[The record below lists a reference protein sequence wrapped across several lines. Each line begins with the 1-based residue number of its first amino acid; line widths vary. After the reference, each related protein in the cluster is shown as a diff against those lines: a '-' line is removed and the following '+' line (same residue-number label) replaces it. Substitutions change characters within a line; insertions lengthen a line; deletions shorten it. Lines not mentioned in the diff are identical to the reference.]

1 MQSCSDDIG
10 IEMTTLLLK
19 NAEVLLTMSDEP
31 GPTGDGGHGPRAG
44 GGPGLIADG
53 GLFVRDNV
61 IESVGSTDELPQEA
75 DEVIDASSMIV
86 LPGLINTHHHLY
98 QTLTRALPGAQ
109 DVELF
114 DWLKRLY
121 PVWGEMNDEAVYT
134 SAMIGMAELILSG
147 CTTSTDHLYIYP
159 NDSSLDSTIRAAQE
173 IGLRFHPTRGSM
185 SLGVSKGGLPPDG
198 VVEEED
204 DILADSRRVIEQYHD
219 PKPYSMLRVG
229 LAPCSPFS
237 VTGDLMRETA
247 ELARTSEKVTLHT
260 HVAET
265 ADEETFCIEQFG
277 ARPAEYMRQLGWV
290 GPDVWWAHAI
300 YLNDDEIQ
308 MLADTGTG
316 VAHCPTSNMR
326 LGSGIAKVRQMR
338 DAGVKVGIG
347 VDGSASNDGNDL
359 LLEARLA
366 MLLQRVEG
374 GAAAFS
380 VMEAL
385 ELATSGSAAVIG
397 RDDLGQ
403 LAPGMAADFI
413 GIKTDRLEM
422 AGGAVHD
429 PAASLL
435 LCTAKGVDLS
445 VINGRVVISEG
456 HLEDVD
462 LVSVIAK
469 HNELAGA
476 MAAKHPLH

>member
-1 MQSCSDDIG
+1 
-10 IEMTTLLLK
+10 MTTLLLR
-19 NAEVLLTMSDEP
+19 NAELLLTMGAEP
-31 GPTGDGGHGPRAG
+31 NQ
-44 GGPGLIADG
+44 LSNG

-61 IESVGSTDELPQEA
+61 IEEVGLTEDLPKEA
-75 DEVIDASSMIV
+75 DEVIDARGMII

-114 DWLKRLY
+114 DWLTRLY

-134 SAMIGMAELILSG
+134 SAMIGMAELALSG

-159 NDSSLDSTIRAAQE
+159 NDSTLDSTIRAAQE

-185 SLGVSKGGLPPDG
+185 SLGKSKGGLPPDN

-204 DILADSRRVIEQYHD
+204 EILADSRRVIEQYHD
-219 PKPYSMLRVG
+219 PRPYSMVRVG

-237 VTGDLMRETA
+237 VTDQLMRETA
-247 ELARTSEKVTLHT
+247 ELARASENVILHT

-265 ADEETFCIEQFG
+265 ADEEVFCLEQFG

-338 DAGVKVGIG
+338 DAGVKVGIA

-359 LLEARLA
+359 LLEARMAL
-366 MLLQRVEG
+366 LLQRVEG
-374 GAAAFS
+374 GAAAFG
-380 VMEAL
+380 VIEAL
-385 ELATSGSAAVIG
+385 ELATLGSAAVIG
-397 RDDLGQ
+397 RDDLGK
-403 LAPGMAADFI
+403 LMPGMAADFI
-413 GIKTDRLEM
+413 GIKTGRLAM

-435 LCTAKGVDLS
+435 LCTARGVDLS
-445 VINGRVVISEG
+445 VINGQSVVSDGKLAGLDLERVV
-456 HLEDVD
+456 
-462 LVSVIAK
+462 AK
-469 HNELAGA
+469 HNEFAKG
-476 MAAKHPLH
+476 MADKHPHG

>member
-1 MQSCSDDIG
+1 MLERFLAPSYNDASGSD
-10 IEMTTLLLK
+10 MTTLLLK
-19 NAEVLLTMSDEP
+19 NAELLLTMDEE
-31 GPTGDGGHGPRAG
+31 PTQIPE
-44 GGPGLIADG
+44 G

-61 IESVGSTDELPQEA
+61 IEAIGPTDELPKEA
-75 DEVIDASSMIV
+75 DELIDARGMIV

-109 DVELF
+109 NVELF
-114 DWLKRLY
+114 DWLERLY
-121 PVWGEMNDEAVYT
+121 PVWGEMSDQAVYT
-134 SAMIGMAELILSG
+134 SAMIGMAELVLSG

-159 NDSSLDSTIRAAQE
+159 NDSTLDSTIRAAQE

-185 SLGVSKGGLPPDG
+185 SLSQSEGGLPPDNL
-198 VVEEED
+198 VEDEV
-204 DILADSRRVIEQYHD
+204 DILADSSRLIEQYHD

-237 VTGDLMRETA
+237 VTDFLMRDTA
-247 ELARTSEKVTLHT
+247 EMARSYENVALHT

-265 ADEETFCIEQFG
+265 KDEEEFCLEEFG
-277 ARPAEYMRQLGWV
+277 ARPAEYMRQLGWI

-308 MLADTGTG
+308 MLAETGTG
-316 VAHCPTSNMR
+316 VAHCPTSNML

-338 DAGVKVGIG
+338 DAGVNVGIA

-359 LLEARLA
+359 LMETRMA

-374 GAAAFS
+374 GANAFGI
-380 VMEAL
+380 MEAL
-385 ELATSGSAAVIG
+385 ELATKGSAAVIG
-397 RDDLGQ
+397 RDDLGK

-413 GIKTDRLEM
+413 GFKTDRLEM
-422 AGGAVHD
+422 AGAAVHD
-429 PAASLL
+429 PVAALL

-445 VINGRVVISEG
+445 VINGRVVVSDG
-456 HLEDVD
+456 NLKDVD
-462 LVSVIAK
+462 LAGIIAK

-476 MAAKHPLH
+476 MAAKHPLQ

>member
-1 MQSCSDDIG
+1 
-10 IEMTTLLLK
+10 MTTLLLR
-19 NAEVLLTMSDEP
+19 NAELLVTMDEELRQIK
-31 GPTGDGGHGPRAG
+31 H
-44 GGPGLIADG
+44 G
-53 GLFVRDNV
+53 GLYARDNA
-61 IESVGSTDELPQEA
+61 IEAVGLTVDLPEGA
-75 DEVIDASSMIV
+75 DQVVDASGMIV

-114 DWLKRLY
+114 DWLTRLY

-134 SAMIGMAELILSG
+134 SAFIGMAELALSG
-147 CTTSTDHLYIYP
+147 CTATTDHLYIYP

-173 IGLRFHPTRGSM
+173 LGLRFHPTRGSM
-185 SLGVSKGGLPPDG
+185 SLGASKGGLPPDD

-204 DILADSRRVIEQYHD
+204 DILADSRRVIERYHD

-247 ELARTSEKVTLHT
+247 ELARASENVILHT

-265 ADEETFCIEQFG
+265 ADEEQFCLEQFG

-300 YLNDDEIQ
+300 YLSDNEIQ

-338 DAGVKVGIG
+338 DAGVKVGIA

-359 LLEARLA
+359 LLEARMAL
-366 MLLQRVEG
+366 LLQRVEG
-374 GAAAFS
+374 GADAFG

-385 ELATSGSAAVIG
+385 ELATMGSAAVIG
-397 RDDLGQ
+397 RDDLGK
-403 LAPGMAADFI
+403 LSPGMAADFI
-413 GIKTDRLEM
+413 GIKTDRLAM

-429 PAASLL
+429 PVASLM

-445 VINGRVVISEG
+445 VINGRVVVKHGQLMDI
-456 HLEDVD
+456 D
-462 LVSVIAK
+462 LGSVIAK
-469 HNELAGA
+469 HNQLAGA
-476 MAAKHPLH
+476 MAAKHPLRG